1 MKIRLLLPPLVLAV
15 ATLIGA
21 PAGQAAA
28 LRDLLGE
35 PAPLASA
42 TRTVTIG
49 SNTKYVKVTSG
60 EVVKFVVGDKEFAWS
75 FDTNIGDRGFDLSQ
89 IAPPGVVTQP
99 VRTYLVRDP
108 SYVN

>member
-1 MKIRLLLPPLVLAV
+1 MKIRLLLLPLALAASLTGV
-15 ATLIGA
+15 SVS
-21 PAGQAAA
+21 QAAA

-49 SNTKYVKVTSG
+49 PDTRYVNVTGG

-75 FDTNIGDRGFDLSQ
+75 FDTSISDRGFDLSQ
-89 IAPPGVVTQP
+89 IAPRGVVTRP
-99 VRTYLVRDP
+99 VQTYLARDP
-108 SYVN
+108 TYVN